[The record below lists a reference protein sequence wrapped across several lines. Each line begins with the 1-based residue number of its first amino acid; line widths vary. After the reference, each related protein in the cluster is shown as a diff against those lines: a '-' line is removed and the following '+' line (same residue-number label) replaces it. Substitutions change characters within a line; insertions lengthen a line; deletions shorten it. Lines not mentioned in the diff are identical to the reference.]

1 MKLVLVRHGTTDWNE
16 SGRLMGRLD
25 IALNERGVRQAEAAA
40 RALQGLQPD
49 AIVASPQRRTH
60 QTAATIAAAV
70 GTTTVTLDD
79 NLAEVW
85 VGPWEGRRW
94 AELQNDPDVAAYLS
108 DPLYQCAAVEPCTA
122 VRDRVVA
129 AVTAWRQRAGDAAT
143 LVFVSHGDPLRILAA
158 HCMGLDVARFR
169 RLEIAP
175 GSLSVVD
182 APAGH
187 AGRVLLLNFQPTD
200 GLQRVL
206 A

>member
-1 MKLVLVRHGTTDWNE
+1 MKLVLVRHGVTDWNE

-25 IALNERGVRQAEAAA
+25 IALNERGVRQAEAVA

-60 QTAATIAAAV
+60 QTAATIAATV
-70 GTTTVTLDD
+70 GTTVTLDD

-85 VGPWEGRRW
+85 VGAWEGRPW

-108 DPLYQCAAVEPCTA
+108 DPLYRCAAVEPCTA

-129 AVTAWRQRAGDAAT
+129 AVTAWRQRVGDTAT

-158 HCMGLDVARFR
+158 HCMGLDVAHFR

-187 AGRVLLLNFQPTD
+187 AGRVLVLNFQPTD
-200 GLQRVL
+200 GVQRVL

>member
-16 SGRLMGRLD
+16 AGRLMGRLD

-49 AIVASPQRRTH
+49 AIVASPQLRTQ
-60 QTAATIAAAV
+60 QTAATIAATTGTAV
-70 GTTTVTLDD
+70 MIDD

-85 VGPWEGRRW
+85 VGAWEGRPW

-108 DPLYQCAAVEPCTA
+108 DPLYRCAAVEPCTA

-129 AVTAWRQRAGDAAT
+129 AVTAWRQRAGDSAT

-158 HCMGLDVARFR
+158 QCMGLDVAHFR

-187 AGRVLLLNFQPTD
+187 PGRVLLLNFQPTD
-200 GLQRVL
+200 GAQRVL
-206 A
+206 V